1 MITLVLEEQINVSV
15 IKIFVPGL
23 YSGNFELS
31 FKRILLLITDLKNL
45 EHFLKLYLN
54 G

>member
-23 YSGNFELS
+23 YSGNFELVHIVS
-31 FKRILLLITDLKNL
+31 KESCCLLLI
-45 EHFLKLYLN
+45 
-54 G
+54 